1 MIFFDTDDDP
11 ERPFLVTLTWEGG
24 AEDTYRWASEADRA
38 AAMRELGRGPRTRL
52 NAEQTLATELSVV
65 QHDVVGARAGTVMAP
80 ARPSTPS
87 APPPMVRP
95 VPPVTP
101 RPQEAPPVARPT
113 PTRRAQFP
121 RIDLVA
127 VGGVMSRELTVFSST
142 WRSTTFSAVV
152 EPTIFLLAF
161 GLGFGALI
169 SHVRGVNYMDFV
181 GTGVVATTVVFS
193 SAFPAMYSTWVKS
206 RFQHIYDA
214 VLATPVNVKDLVTAE
229 VLSIALRTGVF
240 AVAPLAVAV
249 AYGLRPGWGVVAVP
263 LIAFLTGFGFA
274 AFGVAV
280 AAVAKAITNFN
291 FIISGLLTPL
301 LLLAGAYFPT
311 TFLPGWALAADQAN
325 PLFHCVELVRD
336 AVFGFQVRR
345 DLVHVAALLLFAG
358 LMWWIAVQR
367 LRPVLI
373 D

>member
-1 MIFFDTDDDP
+1 MIIFDTDDDP

-24 AEDTYRWASEADRA
+24 VEDTYRWASDTDRA
-38 AAMRELGRGPRTRL
+38 AAMRELGKGPHTRL
-52 NAEQTLATELSVV
+52 NAAQTLADPLNIVRP
-65 QHDVVGARAGTVMAP
+65 DVVGARAGSVAAP
-80 ARPSTPS
+80 APPSTRW
-87 APPPMVRP
+87 APPMVHGE
-95 VPPVTP
+95 PVTGP
-101 RPQEAPPVARPT
+101 PAAPPARRDT
-113 PTRRAQFP
+113 GIRHAQLP
-121 RIDLVA
+121 RLDVVA
-127 VGGVMSRELTVFSST
+127 VAGVMSRELTVFSST

-161 GLGFGALI
+161 GLGFGALV
-169 SHVRGVNYMDFV
+169 SHVRGLDYMDFV

-214 VLATPVNVKDLVTAE
+214 VLATPVNVKELVTAE

-240 AVAPLAVAV
+240 AIAPLAVAV
-249 AYGLRPGWGVVAVP
+249 AYGLRPGWGVAAVP

-301 LLLAGAYFPT
+301 LLVAGAYFPT
-311 TFLPGWALAADQAN
+311 TFLPPWARAANEAN

-336 AVFGFQVRR
+336 AVFGFQARR
-345 DLVHVAALLLFAG
+345 DLVHVAALLLFG
-358 LMWWIAVQR
+358 GVMWWIAVQR